1 MRKVKAFVPLGNPQF
16 KITTA
21 YYEPNKRARKPWA
34 IKRRPK
40 NHFCAY
46 CWKIVN
52 CVGAVCDGVPL
63 SGGER
68 SCFIATQGDLGGT
81 KGFFGMPAL
90 KSLDFGCRLCF
101 SYYLCEQFGNLKSI
115 NASSDFY
122 RIFTKKLRETASNFT
137 SKLPVNG
144 SSLLCGKFSVC
155 QIQTVSKSLNWSI

>member
-1 MRKVKAFVPLGNPQF
+1 MFIISVALVVLLSEFVCASVLVLKVFANSREFYWTLIIRLALYCDPSIFLRKAMRKVKAFVPLGNPQF

-68 SCFIATQGDLGGT
+68 SCFIATQGDLWGT
-81 KGFFGMPAL
+81 KGFFWHACP
-90 KSLDFGCRLCF
+90 
-101 SYYLCEQFGNLKSI
+101 
-115 NASSDFY
+115 
-122 RIFTKKLRETASNFT
+122 
-137 SKLPVNG
+137 
-144 SSLLCGKFSVC
+144 
-155 QIQTVSKSLNWSI
+155 